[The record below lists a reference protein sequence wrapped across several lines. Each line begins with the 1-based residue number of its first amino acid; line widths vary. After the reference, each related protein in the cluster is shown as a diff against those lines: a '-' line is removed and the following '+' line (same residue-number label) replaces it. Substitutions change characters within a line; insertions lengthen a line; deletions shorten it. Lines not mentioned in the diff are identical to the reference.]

1 MKKLIILLSLVLFVS
16 CSKSEDKTQTYLPLT
31 YQNLVGKWNFKSV
44 IRANGTIVP
53 FVGLCPAQ
61 TDYIEVFNY
70 GKIVTYNYYQD
81 CVSTSNHGCSDYTY
95 NANNMIMAS
104 SFLFDNATVTNLN
117 ASGFRIE
124 FAEPRSLNFMIDI
137 NDAKA
142 VVFEKK

>member
-1 MKKLIILLSLVLFVS
+1 
-16 CSKSEDKTQTYLPLT
+16 
-31 YQNLVGKWNFKSV
+31 
-44 IRANGTIVP
+44 
-53 FVGLCPAQ
+53 
-61 TDYIEVFNY
+61 
-70 GKIVTYNYYQD
+70 
-81 CVSTSNHGCSDYTY
+81 
-95 NANNMIMAS
+95 MIMAS